1 MSDRRSLELI
11 KEEGNGPVIYWMSR
25 DQRAYDNW
33 ALIQAQNIALQR
45 NVPLFVVFV
54 LRPITNPTFNPRHY
68 QFMLKGLQEVHND
81 LSLLGISFK
90 ILQGEPIDVLPSFIK
105 TTKASLIIKD
115 FSPLKG
121 ARSDNE
127 KIKDY
132 CSQHHLGFTLVDA
145 HNIVPVWEASDKKE
159 YGARF
164 FRRKIQQLLPQYL
177 APYPELKEMKG
188 DAAENNWKEIYGSLG
203 LRQDEIDKFY
213 PKAGYRAG
221 MKRLEEFIL
230 SSLPIYSTSK
240 NDPNSNSQSGLSPYL
255 HFGQIS
261 ALRVALEV
269 EFKSD
274 DIKNK
279 EAFLDELIVWR
290 ELADNY
296 CFYEKNYDNP
306 QGYPNWAIVSHK
318 KHRDDARE
326 YIYVLKDLEEANTHD
341 QLWNAAQKHMII
353 EGKMS
358 GYLRMYWAKKI
369 MEWSLDFATAHK
381 YAIYLN
387 DKYSLDGRDPNGYAG
402 IAWSIGGV
410 HDRPW
415 FEREVFGQI
424 RYMSFNGC
432 KNKFN
437 IFKYIDNYAS
447 KNIQTL
453 LS

>member
-1 MSDRRSLELI
+1 MR
-11 KEEGNGPVIYWMSR
+11 
-25 DQRAYDNW
+25 
-33 ALIQAQNIALQR
+33 
-45 NVPLFVVFV
+45 
-54 LRPITNPTFNPRHY
+54 
-68 QFMLKGLQEVHND
+68 
-81 LSLLGISFK
+81 
-90 ILQGEPIDVLPSFIK
+90 
-105 TTKASLIIKD
+105 
-115 FSPLKG
+115 
-121 ARSDNE
+121 
-127 KIKDY
+127 
-132 CSQHHLGFTLVDA
+132 
-145 HNIVPVWEASDKKE
+145 
-159 YGARF
+159 
-164 FRRKIQQLLPQYL
+164 
-177 APYPELKEMKG
+177 
-188 DAAENNWKEIYGSLG
+188 
-203 LRQDEIDKFY
+203 LRQDEIDKYY
-213 PKAGYRAG
+213 PDAGYRAG
-221 MKRLEEFIL
+221 MKKLKEFIL

-306 QGYPNWAIVSHK
+306 QGYPKWAIVSHK

-353 EGKMS
+353 EGKMP

-369 MEWSLDFATAHK
+369 LEWSFNVTTAHK

-437 IFKYIDNYAS
+437 IFKYIDNYAT